1 MNSAVVFA
9 EFLPK
14 PRIAVFGTEECGVE
28 TTRQNFQ
35 FFRRKSPRNPAS
47 AIFLRIDKYAF
58 QETIVGQ
65 NTDVL
70 RKVGVIN
77 PAGLQVQHFRRR
89 QRRQPNWPRRADN
102 DFSESFALNVVEH
115 AQDRWETKF

>member
-9 EFLPK
+9 EFVPK

-35 FFRRKSPRNPAS
+35 FFRRKSPRDPAA
-47 AIFLRIDKYAF
+47 AIFRRIDKYAVELAVEPLHVSPGYAF

-65 NTDVL
+65 NADVL
-70 RKVGVIN
+70 RKVSVIN
-77 PAGLQVQHFRRR
+77 PARLEVQHFRRR
-89 QRRQPNWPRRADN
+89 QRRQPDWPRRADN
-102 DFSESFALNVVEH
+102 DFSE
-115 AQDRWETKF
+115 